1 MKSCNQIVT
10 SLLFFEFIA
19 NLEQSG
25 GRIPD
30 AWCVKP
36 TFPLKVTINHTKI
49 ANRTI
54 KIPTEVSCCCFK

>member
-1 MKSCNQIVT
+1 MKSCNQIAT
-10 SLLFFEFIA
+10 SLLFFVFIA

-36 TFPLKVTINHTKI
+36 TFSLKVTINHTKI
-49 ANRTI
+49 ESRAI
-54 KIPTEVSCCCFK
+54 KIPTEVSRCCFK